1 MYPYSSSFV
10 YESVRWL
17 MERGEAEKSVGILK
31 KIAKVNGRDVD
42 EGVYDDFR
50 ALVNKQYEESKGSA
64 APGFLPALR
73 KRQKYCALRL
83 CF

>member
-1 MYPYSSSFV
+1 
-10 YESVRWL
+10 

-31 KIAKVNGRDVD
+31 KIAKVNCRDVD

-50 ALVNKQYEESKGSA
+50 SLVNKQYEESKGSA

-73 KRQKYCALRL
+73 KRQTSILRFRLTNVCL
-83 CF
+83 CHFFHQT